1 MINKLELIGI
11 AAVVAVGFAS
21 PAFAQ
26 RPPVA
31 VYDSGAAA
39 FDMVPGGYGG
49 GYVFNPPA
57 NGGGSFGYNQNLRR
71 DEW

>member
-1 MINKLELIGI
+1 MVNKLELIGI
-11 AAVVAVGFAS
+11 AAIVAVGFAS

-26 RPPVA
+26 RPPVS
-31 VYDSGAAA
+31 VYDSGADA
-39 FDMVPGGYGG
+39 FAMVPAYGG